1 MGPKAKYI
9 LRLGHLLEKVEWIDE
24 EVLGKINSLQA
35 PWVGSCQDCWNSVA
49 CLESYSSLTA
59 VLSVDFAHYTVV
71 NFERGG
77 FWN

>member
-1 MGPKAKYI
+1 MADFFKKM
-9 LRLGHLLEKVEWIDE
+9 EWMYE
-24 EVLGKINSLQA
+24 EVLGNYINSLQA

-71 NFERGG
+71 NFEQGG